1 MLILYNEH
9 LRKIPFRR
17 KNGYCIPGGRRFF
30 ERYGLD
36 WEDFVKNGIDS
47 ELLLSASDN
56 NVRAVQVVEY
66 ALSTVDQDV

>member
-17 KNGYCIPGGRRFF
+17 KNGYCIPGARRFF

-36 WEDFVKNGIDS
+36 WDDFVHNGINS
-47 ELLLSASDN
+47 EALLSASN
-56 NVRAVQVVEY
+56 NNALAVKIVEY